1 MCGRKATPPPTPGK
15 PNTPRPT
22 SGNGGWGSPPSH
34 DGGGGYWSGS
44 SKGSKTKS
52 GKGSKSSKSSK
63 GGKVSKSYFKST
75 EDGSSWMG
83 PRSSPDYRTQS
94 EPVRRRRGRRG
105 LNLAPRTEKYDF
117 TNDEDNKLERRSLG
131 R

>member
-15 PNTPRPT
+15 PNTPRP
-22 SGNGGWGSPPSH
+22 SPPSY
-34 DGGGGYWSGS
+34 DGGGGGYWSGS

-94 EPVRRRRGRRG
+94 EPVRRRRRRG